1 MPETKSG
8 TETATETEPGIDTG
22 TGTGT
27 DTGKTAITARQPTDS
42 QPTGSQSGSSGS
54 SQSSESQFGRSGSS
68 GSSGSSQCSGSRS
81 AGRNRT
87 LGFVLCITTILLAVL
102 DSNIVSS
109 ATVPIVRDLDPVHG
123 VDRIAWLIAAYQ
135 LAATAALPLYG
146 KLCDSLG
153 SKNVFIGALA
163 TFLAGSALCGM
174 AQSMGELIAARALQ
188 GIGGGGLMSVTMV
201 VLRQLGGPKDET
213 DGADHGTG
221 AGSAKAGGRESN
233 NINNSDSDS
242 DSDSASA
249 SGSDGDSRAGDSKGG
264 NLGGVIAGAGMALG
278 PWIGGALSDHAGW
291 RWIFYVN
298 LPVGIAVLVAAITLL
313 KLPAHTTRR
322 RIDFLGAALAAAFS
336 TTLLLVSEWG
346 GQRYAWSSALIAG
359 LLVTAAVTLGLFLW
373 RQATAA
379 EPILPLSLFTVR
391 TMRNGFAIQGLVGA
405 AMMGAIVYVM
415 IYLQVVRGVAASS
428 AGLFLLPMA
437 VGMTVVGLASGRLTA
452 AGWSQKTFVVSGTVC
467 ASAALALLATL
478 TTDTSLWTVRAA
490 MLMMG
495 LGFGQLVGQLIQ
507 LVQDTA
513 PAHQLGVA
521 TTGVRFF
528 QTLGSALGA
537 SVFGTV
543 LSRVYAARGPGGS
556 AGGIGELTGAARQ
569 QALNAFTSSTNVV
582 FSCATGVMVLAVFLA
597 TRLPGAA
604 RTQGI

>member
-1 MPETKSG
+1 MPETM
-8 TETATETEPGIDTG
+8 TG

-27 DTGKTAITARQPTDS
+27 PAEPAGTAGTAGRADRAAGVP
-42 QPTGSQSGSSGS
+42 PTGSRRNDS
-54 SQSSESQFGRSGSS
+54 
-68 GSSGSSQCSGSRS
+68 SRS

-87 LGFVLCITTILLAVL
+87 IGFVLCITTILLAVL

-123 VDRIAWLIAAYQ
+123 VDRIAWLIASYQ

-163 TFLAGSALCGM
+163 TFLAGSAVCGM
-174 AQSMGELIAARALQ
+174 AQSMGGLIAARALQ

-201 VLRQLGGPKDET
+201 VLRELTAPPK
-213 DGADHGTG
+213 AD
-221 AGSAKAGGRESN
+221 A
-233 NINNSDSDS
+233 D
-242 DSDSASA
+242 A
-249 SGSDGDSRAGDSKGG
+249 SGKADRGEKGEKGEKGG
-264 NLGGVIAGAGMALG
+264 NIGGVIAGAGMALG
-278 PWIGGALSDHAGW
+278 PWIGGTLSDHAGW

-298 LPVGIAVLVAAITLL
+298 LPVGIAVLVAAIILL
-313 KLPAHTTRR
+313 RLPTRTTRR
-322 RIDFLGAALAAAFS
+322 RIDFLGAGLAAAFS
-336 TTLLLVSEWG
+336 TALLLVTEWG
-346 GQRYAWSSALIAG
+346 GQQYAWSSPLIAG
-359 LLVTAAVTLGLFLW
+359 LLATTVVALGLFLW

-391 TMRNGFAIQGLVGA
+391 AMRNGFAIQGLVGA
-405 AMMGAIVYVM
+405 AMMGSIVYAM

-428 AGLFLLPMA
+428 AGLFLIPMA
-437 VGMTVVGLASGRLTA
+437 VGMAVVGLVSGRLVA
-452 AGWSQKTFVVSGTVC
+452 AGWSQKTFVVSGTAM
-467 ASAALALLATL
+467 ASAALGLLATL
-478 TTDTSLWTVRAA
+478 TTDTGLWTVRGA
-490 MLMMG
+490 MLLMG

-537 SVFGTV
+537 AVFGTV
-543 LSRVYAARGPGGS
+543 LSRVYASADRAAPPAGS
-556 AGGIGELTGAARQ
+556 A
-569 QALNAFTSSTNVV
+569 S
-582 FSCATGVMVLAVFLA
+582 
-597 TRLPGAA
+597 
-604 RTQGI
+604 

>member
-1 MPETKSG
+1 MPETMSETG
-8 TETATETEPGIDTG
+8 TTTATADTAA
-22 TGTGT
+22 T
-27 DTGKTAITARQPTDS
+27 TGKADRAAGVS
-42 QPTGSQSGSSGS
+42 GAGSQ
-54 SQSSESQFGRSGSS
+54 
-68 GSSGSSQCSGSRS
+68 RS

-87 LGFVLCITTILLAVL
+87 IGFVLCITTILLAVL

-123 VDRIAWLIAAYQ
+123 VDRIAWLIASYQ

-163 TFLAGSALCGM
+163 TFLAGSAVCGM

-201 VLRQLGGPKDET
+201 LLRELAAPPKAEA
-213 DGADHGTG
+213 DGKAERESGTG
-221 AGSAKAGGRESN
+221 EGGRSGKAGGGE
-233 NINNSDSDS
+233 
-242 DSDSASA
+242 
-249 SGSDGDSRAGDSKGG
+249 KGG
-264 NLGGVIAGAGMALG
+264 NIGGVVAGAGMALG
-278 PWIGGALSDHAGW
+278 PWIGGTLSDRAGW

-298 LPVGIAVLVAAITLL
+298 LPVGIAVLVAAVALL
-313 KLPAHTTRR
+313 KLPARTTRR
-322 RIDFLGAALAAAFS
+322 RIDFLGAGLAATFS
-336 TTLLLVSEWG
+336 TALLLVTEWG
-346 GQRYAWSSALIAG
+346 GQHYAWSSPLIAG
-359 LLVTAAVTLGLFLW
+359 LLATAAASLGLFLW

-391 TMRNGFAIQGLVGA
+391 ALRNGFAIQGLVGA
-405 AMMGAIVYVM
+405 AMMGSIVYVM
-415 IYLQVVRGVAASS
+415 IYLQVVRGVGASS
-428 AGLFLLPMA
+428 AGLFLIPMA
-437 VGMTVVGLASGRLTA
+437 IGMAAVGLVSGRLVA
-452 AGWSQKTFVVSGTVC
+452 AGWSQKTFVVSGTVV

-490 MLMMG
+490 MLLMG

-537 SVFGTV
+537 TVFGTV
-543 LSRVYAARGPGGS
+543 LSRAYASRGPGGP
-556 AGGIGELTGAARQ
+556 AGGISKLTGAAHQ
-569 QALNAFTSSTNVV
+569 QALHAFTSSTNVV
-582 FSCATGVMVLAVFLA
+582 FCCATGVMIIAVFLA
-597 TRLPGAA
+597 TRLPGAV
-604 RTQGI
+604 RTQET

>member
-1 MPETKSG
+1 MPETMPG
-8 TETATETEPGIDTG
+8 TMTETENEARTKAG

-27 DTGKTAITARQPTDS
+27 PDEPAAKA
-42 QPTGSQSGSSGS
+42 GSAAGAS
-54 SQSSESQFGRSGSS
+54 RSGS
-68 GSSGSSQCSGSRS
+68 
-81 AGRNRT
+81 RNRT
-87 LGFVLCITTILLAVL
+87 IGFVLCITTILLAVL

-123 VDRIAWLIAAYQ
+123 VDRIAWLIAGYQ

-163 TFLAGSALCGM
+163 TFLAGSAVCGM

-201 VLRQLGGPKDET
+201 VLRELAAPPK
-213 DGADHGTG
+213 AG
-221 AGSAKAGGRESN
+221 AGAGAEANGE
-233 NINNSDSDS
+233 
-242 DSDSASA
+242 A
-249 SGSDGDSRAGDSKGG
+249 DGDEKGEKGG
-264 NLGGVIAGAGMALG
+264 NIGGVIAGAGMALG
-278 PWIGGALSDHAGW
+278 PWIGGTLSDHAGW

-313 KLPAHTTRR
+313 RLPARTTRR
-322 RIDFLGAALAAAFS
+322 RIDFLGAGLAAAFS
-336 TTLLLVSEWG
+336 TALLLVTEWG
-346 GQRYAWSSALIAG
+346 GQRYAWSSPLIAG
-359 LLVTAAVTLGLFLW
+359 LLAATAVCLGLFLW

-391 TMRNGFAIQGLVGA
+391 AMRNGFAIQGLVGA
-405 AMMGAIVYVM
+405 AMMGSIVYVM
-415 IYLQVVRGVAASS
+415 IYLQVVRSVAASS
-428 AGLFLLPMA
+428 AGLFLIPMA
-437 VGMTVVGLASGRLTA
+437 VGMAVVGLVSGRLVA
-452 AGWSQKTFVVSGTVC
+452 AGWSQKTFVVSGTVV
-467 ASAALALLATL
+467 ASAALGLLATL
-478 TTDTSLWTVRAA
+478 TTETSLWTVRGA
-490 MLMMG
+490 MLLMG

-537 SVFGTV
+537 AVFGTV
-543 LSRVYAARGPGGS
+543 LSRVYASRGPGGPS
-556 AGGIGELTGAARQ
+556 GGIGELTGAAHQ
-569 QALNAFTSSTNVV
+569 QALHAFTSSTNVV
-582 FSCATGVMVLAVFLA
+582 FCCATGVMIVAVFLA
-597 TRLPGAA
+597 TRLPGAVRA
-604 RTQGI
+604 QEA

>member
-1 MPETKSG
+1 MPETMTTSRPIA
-8 TETATETEPGIDTG
+8 ATE
-22 TGTGT
+22 
-27 DTGKTAITARQPTDS
+27 QPT
-42 QPTGSQSGSSGS
+42 
-54 SQSSESQFGRSGSS
+54 
-68 GSSGSSQCSGSRS
+68 SRS
-81 AGRNRT
+81 RT
-87 LGFVLCITTILLAVL
+87 IGFVLCITTILLGVL

-109 ATVPIVRDLDPVHG
+109 ATVPIVHDLDPVHG
-123 VDRIAWLIAAYQ
+123 LDRIPWLIAAYQ

-153 SKNVFIGALA
+153 SKNVFIAAIA

-174 AQSMGELIAARALQ
+174 AQSMAELIAARALQ

-201 VLRQLGGPKDET
+201 VLRELATPRGQADGKNGGP
-213 DGADHGTG
+213 GTT
-221 AGSAKAGGRESN
+221 
-233 NINNSDSDS
+233 
-242 DSDSASA
+242 SDSAKSGAGVNGAGVNGGKA
-249 SGSDGDSRAGDSKGG
+249 SGSGGGG
-264 NLGGVIAGAGMALG
+264 NLGGIIAGAGMALG
-278 PWIGGALSDHAGW
+278 PWIGGTLSDHAGW

-298 LPVGIAVLVAAITLL
+298 LPVGIAVLAGAVILL
-313 KLPAHTTRR
+313 KLPAHTTRH
-322 RIDFLGAALAAAFS
+322 RIDFLGAGLAAAFS
-336 TTLLLVSEWG
+336 TSLLLVTEWG
-346 GQRYAWSSALIAG
+346 GQDHAWSSPLIIALLAT
-359 LLVTAAVTLGLFLW
+359 VAVTLGLFLR

-391 TMRNGFAIQGLVGA
+391 SMRTGFAIQGLVGA
-405 AMMGAIVYVM
+405 AMMGSIVYVM

-428 AGLFLLPMA
+428 AGLFLIPMA
-437 VGMTVVGLASGRLTA
+437 LGMTVVGLASGRLVA

-478 TTDTSLWTVRAA
+478 STDTSLWTVRAA

-495 LGFGQLVGQLIQ
+495 LGFGQLVGQLIE
-507 LVQDTA
+507 LIQDTA

-556 AGGIGELTGAARQ
+556 AGGIGELTGAAHQ
-569 QALNAFTSSTNVV
+569 QALDAFVSSTDVV
-582 FSCATGVMVLAVFLA
+582 FYCATGVMILAALLA

-604 RTQGI
+604 ARAQKA